1 MQKSSVRVVLH
12 RGLKSN
18 IDYER
23 IDVFIGGSAISG
35 QSALKI
41 NRPSS

>member
-18 IDYER
+18 IGYEK
-23 IDVFIGGSAISG
+23 IDVFTGDSDISG

-41 NRPSS
+41 KRPSS